1 MSYYAWEEE
10 YNKAASQTKT
20 ENEAEAEA
28 EVKSDEAPQTDK
40 KQTLTQQDA
49 AVHHALTLSI

>member
-10 YNKAASQTKT
+10 YNKAASQPKT
-20 ENEAEAEA
+20 ENKNEA
-28 EVKSDEAPQTDK
+28 EVKSDEAPQTDE

-49 AVHHALTLSI
+49 AVHHALKLSI

>member
-20 ENEAEAEA
+20 DNEKEA
-28 EVKSDEAPQTDK
+28 EVKSDEAPQADE
-40 KQTLTQQDA
+40 KQALTQQDV
-49 AVHHALTLSI
+49 AVHHALKLSI